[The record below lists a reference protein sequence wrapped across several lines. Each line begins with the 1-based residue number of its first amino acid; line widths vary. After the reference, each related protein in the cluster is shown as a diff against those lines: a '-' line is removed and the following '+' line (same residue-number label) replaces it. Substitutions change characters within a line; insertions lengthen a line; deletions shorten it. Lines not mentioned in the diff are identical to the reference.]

1 MLVAQDHIHAQQD
14 RTPGQGEAV
23 DHFDM
28 LIVGVTKALLHT
40 GLEHQATQLAC
51 ERDAQQG
58 NVLAFLRLQTRSVTL
73 IHGLSFLCHLH
84 KEWAGSARR

>member
-23 DHFDM
+23 NHFDM
-28 LIVGVTKALLHT
+28 LVVRVAKALLHT
-40 GLEHQATQLAC
+40 GLEHQATQFAR

-58 NVLAFLRLQTRSVTL
+58 NVLAVLRL
-73 IHGLSFLCHLH
+73 
-84 KEWAGSARR
+84 